1 MENILMFLT
10 PKSEC
15 LVLKSNYTIGQA
27 LEVMSHHRYQSL
39 PVIDDDGIYIKTISE
54 GDILFKI
61 KQNYMLSFDE
71 IAEMP
76 IGDIM
81 SYRLVNEIDCQ
92 ADMKDVINSL
102 LDHNFIPVRDDRG
115 YFIGIITRKKVLSYY
130 AKKMCG

>member
-39 PVIDDDGIYIKTISE
+39 PVIDDDGRYIKTISE

-61 KQNYMLSFDE
+61 KQNYLLNYDE
-71 IAEMP
+71 IMD
-76 IGDIM
+76 ISLNDIM

-102 LDHNFIPVRDDRG
+102 LEHNFIPVSDDRG
-115 YFIGIITRKKVLSYY
+115 YFIGIITRKKVLTYY
-130 AKKMCG
+130 ASKMI